1 MHLKRQVRN
10 SQMDLSKDDSFAPIW
25 VILRTC
31 MSDEE
36 KAARPWQ
43 TVAAELTEERD
54 PGRVAALATEL
65 NNALVVDQQERKQ
78 AKKKDTTAD

>member
-1 MHLKRQVRN
+1 
-10 SQMDLSKDDSFAPIW
+10 
-25 VILRTC
+25 

-65 NNALVVDQQERKQ
+65 NKALVVDQQEREQ
-78 AKKKDTTAD
+78 AMKKDTTAD